1 MAGKKDT
8 RKSTKSSKATKKAPV
23 TQSSKASLI
32 FNVARVG
39 RILRKGRYSDR
50 VSTSGPVF
58 LAAVIEYLAREILEI
73 SGEQAAQKKCS
84 IIKPRHIQLAVSNDE
99 ELNKMMSTIQISDG
113 GFKSFIHEALLPK
126 KGKKGGKAEGG
137 DTQEV

>member
-1 MAGKKDT
+1 MAGKKVT

-32 FNVARVG
+32 FNVGRVG
-39 RILRKGRYSDR
+39 RMLRKGRYSER

-73 SGEQAAQKKCS
+73 SGEQASQRKCS
-84 IIKPRHIQLAVSNDE
+84 IIKPRHIQLAISNDE

-126 KGKKGGKAEGG
+126 KGKKGAKAEGG
-137 DTQEV
+137 AT